1 MKKQKT
7 PSSQINLQKKEWNRR
22 NKPHQ
27 LQTILHSYS
36 HQESMV
42 LVQRQNY
49 RSMEQNRQPRDKSTY
64 LWTPYL

>member
-42 LVQRQNY
+42 LVQRQKY
-49 RSMEQNRQPRDKSTY
+49 RSTEQKRKSGVKCTQ